1 MPMLSAPE
9 FLDPQTWHTQVADGP
24 AGALETVEYIRN
36 LIFEG
41 VSDFLVREEAMGAI
55 KHVPDRDTTGIINT
69 IHNHVRTNY
78 RFRWDPYGRE
88 MLVNVRYIILGN
100 RRTPGFGI
108 DCDDFVILESSL
120 LRSVGIPTDI
130 VISACDRRRPKEF
143 SHIYLRAYDRKLNK
157 WIPLDPTN
165 KRAAA
170 GWEPKSYTKRVINID
185 MDRPG
190 TPETPVPA
198 AQEISGISRVPRYNM
213 PGFRGKR

>member
-1 MPMLSAPE
+1 MLGAPE
-9 FLDPQTWHTQVADGP
+9 FLDPQTWHTQVKDGQD
-24 AGALETVEYIRN
+24 GALETVDYIRN

-55 KHVPDRDTTGIINT
+55 QHVPDRDTTGIIRA
-69 IHNHVRTNY
+69 IHGHVQRNY

-130 VISACDRRRPKEF
+130 VVSACDKQRPHDF

-165 KRAAA
+165 KRAAP
-170 GWEPKSYTKRVINID
+170 GWEPKSYLKRVINID
-185 MDRPG
+185 LARPG
-190 TPETPVPA
+190 TPEVPVPSVSGVSA
-198 AQEISGISRVPRYNM
+198 APRYNR
-213 PGFRGKR
+213 PGFAGMRGRR

>member
-1 MPMLSAPE
+1 MLNAPE

-24 AGALETVEYIRN
+24 DGALETVDYIRN

-55 KHVPDRDTTGIINT
+55 KLIPDRDTTGIIKA
-69 IHNHVRTNY
+69 IHNHVQRNY

-100 RRTPGFGI
+100 RRVEGFGI
-108 DCDDFVILESSL
+108 DCDDFVILESCL

-130 VISACDRRRPKEF
+130 VISACDRRRPQDF
-143 SHIYLRAYDRKLNK
+143 SHIYLRAFDRKLNK

-165 KRAAA
+165 KRAAP
-170 GWEPKSYTKRVINID
+170 GWEPKSYTKKVINID
-185 MDRPG
+185 LAQPG

-198 AQEISGISRVPRYNM
+198 TMNDVSFIPRFNT
-213 PGFRGKR
+213 RGRR